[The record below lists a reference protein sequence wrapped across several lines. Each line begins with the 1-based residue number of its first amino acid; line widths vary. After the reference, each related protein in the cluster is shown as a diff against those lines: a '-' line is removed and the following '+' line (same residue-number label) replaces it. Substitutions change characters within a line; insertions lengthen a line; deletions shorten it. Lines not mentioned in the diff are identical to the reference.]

1 MNYPDLPLIPWS
13 TFVSRVRIRWTE
25 DACPE
30 SFFNP
35 NGKQRKMKASKK
47 APPKPATKK
56 GSGGKGKK
64 DKC

>member
-1 MNYPDLPLIPWS
+1 MNYPDLPLIPWT

-25 DACPE
+25 GACPE

-35 NGKQRKMKASKK
+35 DGKQHKMAK
-47 APPKPATKK
+47 KPAAKPAAKK

>member
-1 MNYPDLPLIPWS
+1 MLYPDLPLIPWT

-35 NGKQRKMKASKK
+35 DGKQQTMKAAKK
-47 APPKPATKK
+47 APPMKPAAKK
-56 GSGGKGKK
+56 GDKGKK
-64 DKC
+64 CK